1 MFETN
6 ISNSYNKK
14 LFWKKA
20 LKVLIKNKNFDKNFT
35 KSLEHL
41 TVKKN
46 TTLVNLEKINSIKNI
61 NL

>member
-1 MFETN
+1 MKILN
-6 ISNSYNKK
+6 SNS
-14 LFWKKA
+14 
-20 LKVLIKNKNFDKNFT
+20 KNFDKNFT